1 MYSSTVIFQPLSAV
15 LSFSAGVNYCIPA
28 LLISS
33 PTQLFSVYQQDLL
46 LYSSTV
52 NFQLHTAV
60 LRLLA
65 RNKYSFPVLTCI
77 FSCILF
83 FPHFLINEPIF
94 SGHFYITDTGEGS
107 QRSYLWYFY
116 NYKSN
121 SFHCN
126 LKWFNFWNTVNFS
139 TNPTTPVQSMSITNN
154 KYGELQITSILYSA
168 SNVFLTVIFQCFLSI
183 YRLKWL

>member
-15 LSFSAGVNYCIPA
+15 LSFSAGVNCCIPA

-33 PTQLFSVYQQDLL
+33 PTQLFSVSQQDLL

-52 NFQLHTAV
+52 NFQLYTAV

-77 FSCILF
+77 ISCILF
-83 FPHFLINEPIF
+83 FPHFLINE
-94 SGHFYITDTGEGS
+94 T
-107 QRSYLWYFY
+107 
-116 NYKSN
+116 

-139 TNPTTPVQSMSITNN
+139 TNHTTPMQSMSIIIINN
-154 KYGELQITSILYSA
+154 KYGELQITFNTL
-168 SNVFLTVIFQCFLSI
+168 
-183 YRLKWL
+183 

>member
-15 LSFSAGVNYCIPA
+15 LSFSAGVNCCIPA

-33 PTQLFSVYQQDLL
+33 PTQLFSVSQQDLL

-77 FSCILF
+77 ISCILF
-83 FPHFLINEPIF
+83 FPHFLINETIF

-121 SFHCN
+121 TCSFHCN

-139 TNPTTPVQSMSITNN
+139 TNHTTPMQSMSITNN
-154 KYGELQITSILYSA
+154 KYGELQITFNTL
-168 SNVFLTVIFQCFLSI
+168 
-183 YRLKWL
+183 

>member
-83 FPHFLINEPIF
+83 FPHFLIN
-94 SGHFYITDTGEGS
+94 DVNAW
-107 QRSYLWYFY
+107 LL
-116 NYKSN
+116 
-121 SFHCN
+121 N
-126 LKWFNFWNTVNFS
+126 LRDICVTVGLCAIWF
-139 TNPTTPVQSMSITNN
+139 
-154 KYGELQITSILYSA
+154 LQI
-168 SNVFLTVIFQCFLSI
+168 VFLSRFHYSLFMFGIHPKLIYKVWFQATGV
-183 YRLKWL
+183 